1 MLRIV
6 SACVALIAGFAV
18 SSALAQ
24 SYPPDD
30 NDGGGSYGA
39 APAPSHTDDYG
50 TPDHSPDGYG
60 SSESAP
66 VDIAPPDEAPGRGR
80 IGRGH
85 PAAGGRP
92 LDACVTIAQNQNNKI
107 PGGSKCE

>member
-30 NDGGGSYGA
+30 DNGGGGYGA
-39 APAPSHTDDYG
+39 APAPSHSDDYG
-50 TPDHSPDGYG
+50 TPDSSHDGYG

-66 VDIAPPDEAPGRGR
+66 VDIAPPDEAPAEDGSGEDTPPPED
-80 IGRGH
+80 GH
-85 PAAGGRP
+85 
-92 LDACVTIAQNQNNKI
+92 
-107 PGGSKCE
+107 